1 MSKQFVSIGATI
13 LDVVGFPI
21 TRIPDGESTDI
32 VEKIHLCPAG
42 TAAAPAVIAAQQGV
56 ETTLIT
62 AVGNDD
68 VGGILINKL
77 KQKNVDTSAIQ
88 HRDDMPTATTM
99 LAINPENGGRP
110 NWHMPGAF
118 LMLELSDE
126 MKNTLVNAKHI
137 HWGGVGM
144 LFNLDGEI
152 GANLLKEAK
161 QNGATITADLI
172 APGPQTLDS
181 FKALAPYLDY
191 FMPSIDEALEISGKS
206 TVEEAAEF
214 FIELGANACV
224 IKCGGDG
231 SYIATRDGIKEK
243 LPVINDVNVVD
254 TSGCGDSFCG
264 GFNVAL
270 ANGFDPVKAC
280 RFATATAAQVAT
292 GVGSD
297 AGIKDFETTLRIM
310 EAGSMTIL
318 EAE

>member
-1 MSKQFVSIGATI
+1 MNKQFVSIGATI

-21 TRIPDGESTDI
+21 TRIPEGEGTDL

-42 TAAAPAVIAAQQGV
+42 TAAAPAVIAAKQGL

-62 AVGNDD
+62 AVGKDD
-68 VGGILINKL
+68 TGNILINKL
-77 KQKNVDTSAIQ
+77 KQEKVDIESIQ
-88 HRDDMPTATTM
+88 LRDDMPTATTM

-118 LMLELSDE
+118 LMLELDDA
-126 MKNTLVNAKHI
+126 MKETLVNAKHI

-144 LFNLDGEI
+144 LFNLDGDI
-152 GANLLKEAK
+152 GGNLLKEAK
-161 QNGATITADLI
+161 ANGATITADLI

-191 FMPSIDEALEISGKS
+191 FMPSIDEALEISGKDN
-206 TVEEAAEF
+206 VEDAAEF
-214 FIELGANACV
+214 FIELGAQACV
-224 IKCGGDG
+224 IKCGSDG

-297 AGIKDFETTLRIM
+297 AGVKDFETTLRIM
-310 EAGSMTIL
+310 DAGSMTIL